1 MPLLYFG
8 STGKKSILGSSSAK
22 KDQKKKLKVSAEGKL
37 GCWIWV
43 PSLLVDFKQTL
54 SKWNKLKGLEFP
66 SLGVGIKSDMNTK
79 IVKMFLDY
87 SFSLETLDK
96 RSIVSLVLTHQHII
110 SKQWVGQK
118 ICLGFSVIE
127 TQTFF
132 FQPNIF
138 GPPKY
143 CNTIFII
150 ISLYYVGNCG
160 RLFAKKATII
170 DFRVSMILWNVLTSL
185 IKGWNWFLCLL
196 NPG

>member
-1 MPLLYFG
+1 M
-8 STGKKSILGSSSAK
+8 
-22 KDQKKKLKVSAEGKL
+22 
-37 GCWIWV
+37 
-43 PSLLVDFKQTL
+43 DFKQTL

-110 SKQWVGQK
+110 SKHWVGKK

-132 FQPNIF
+132 SNPIFLGHQNIA
-138 GPPKY
+138 
-143 CNTIFII
+143 I
-150 ISLYYVGNCG
+150 
-160 RLFAKKATII
+160 LF
-170 DFRVSMILWNVLTSL
+170 L
-185 IKGWNWFLCLL
+185 
-196 NPG
+196 